1 MIETIGRLIQNKKVL
16 LLGLGREG
24 RSTLHLLQKVGGYRS
39 ITVAD
44 RNPVTLPDGAD
55 CTLLSGPDYQKTL
68 DEYDLVIK
76 SPGIVLERP
85 YESYCCLITSQVELF
100 LSVYGRQ
107 TIGITGTKG
116 KSTTTTLLYHVL
128 KENAVNC
135 VMMGNIGIPPFDCL
149 DDITPQTVVVMELSC
164 HQLEYTRF
172 SPHIGVLLNVFEEHL
187 DHYGTF
193 EKYRAAKENI
203 YRFQQ
208 KGDFLYCHQ
217 PDLPV
222 DGTCAAKVF
231 SLSGDDTPADV
242 QIVGNKV
249 MLSDGGEYLIPTEGV
264 RLLGQHNAFD
274 IGVVYA
280 ICARSGISDDRFT
293 AALKTYEPLPHR
305 LQPVGEK
312 RGIRFFNDSIS
323 TIGETAIQALETLP
337 DTDTILI
344 GGMDRGVDYAE
355 LIRYLS
361 DSPVKHILL
370 MEETGRRIYK
380 EAMALPVKS
389 PERFQM
395 TENLKDAVQ
404 KAAEITAPGKICLLS
419 PAAASY
425 GIFRDFIERGEV
437 FCRYVE
443 EL

>member
-1 MIETIGRLIQNKKVL
+1 MIETIGRLVRNKRVL
-16 LLGLGREG
+16 LLGFGREG
-24 RSTLHLLQKVGGYRS
+24 RSTLTLLQQVGGFHS

-44 RNPVTLPDGAD
+44 QNPVTLPSGVEASLV
-55 CTLLSGPDYQKTL
+55 CGPDYQKTL
-68 DEYDLVIK
+68 DDYDVVFK

-85 YESYCCLITSQVELF
+85 YDSYRCEITSQAELF

-149 DDITPQTVVVMELSC
+149 SEITPQTLVVMELSC

-187 DHYGTF
+187 DHYGSF

-208 KGDFLYCHQ
+208 PGDFLYCNRNN
-217 PDLPV
+217 LPAK
-222 DGTCAAKVF
+222 GTCAATVL
-231 SLSGDDTPADV
+231 SLSGDQTPADV
-242 QIVGNKV
+242 HVVGNTV
-249 MLSDGGEYLIPTEGV
+249 ILPNGGKYTIPQEGV
-264 RLLGQHNAFD
+264 RLLGHHNAFD

-280 ICARSGISDDRFT
+280 ICARSGIADAAFT

-312 RGIRFFNDSIS
+312 NGIRFFDDSIS
-323 TIGETAIQALETLP
+323 TIGETTIQALQTLP
-337 DTDTILI
+337 DTDTVLI
-344 GGMDRGVDYAE
+344 GGMERGVDYTD
-355 LIRYLS
+355 LIRHLS
-361 DSPVKHILL
+361 DSPVRHILL
-370 MEETGRRIYK
+370 MEDTGRRIYR
-380 EAMALPVKS
+380 EAMALGVKA
-389 PERFQM
+389 PQRFEL
-395 TENLKDAVQ
+395 TEHLEDAV
-404 KAAEITAPGKICLLS
+404 KRAAEITEKGKICLLS

-425 GIFRDFIERGEV
+425 GIFRDFAERGEV
-437 FCRYVE
+437 FCRYVQ